1 MFDLDSWREIWAVL
15 RANRLRTFLTAFG
28 VFWGIV
34 MLMAMLAF
42 GASMQSGTKRAMH
55 GLATNLLFIWGQRTT
70 EAYDG
75 MQPGRQVKFERSDI
89 DLMRRVDG
97 VEWVA
102 PRLQL
107 GDYGNNTNVTY
118 DTKTGSYS
126 IMGDYPELSHIVAF
140 TFLSGRFINQR
151 DLDEARKVVVIGE
164 AVKDELYPPGV
175 DPVGTYVKISGV
187 YFEVVGVLKTLAA
200 GDQGDNDAHTINMP
214 FTTMA
219 KAFHQ
224 GEGVHWFALTAKPG
238 VDGTEFERRV
248 RVALAAHHH
257 VSPTDKLAMGSF
269 NLFEVFDKIQGVFIV
284 IALLSWIV
292 GGMTLVAG
300 AVGVMNIMLITVKE
314 RTKEFGVRKALGATP
329 RSVILMVLKESIVL
343 TMIAGLVGVAAGVG
357 LMAIADTVLEH
368 ADKLPFGP
376 PDVGIKTVLEAI
388 AVLATAGALAGIMPA
403 AHAASIKPVEAL
415 RAE

>member
-70 EAYDG
+70 EAYEG
-75 MQPGRQVKFERSDI
+75 MQPGRQVKFEVSDI
-89 DLMRRVDG
+89 DLMHRIDG

-107 GDYGNNTNVTY
+107 GDYGNNTNVTF
-118 DTKTGSYS
+118 DNKTGSYA
-126 IMGDYPELSHIVAF
+126 IMGDYPELSKIVAF
-140 TFLSGRFINQR
+140 QFLEGRFINQR

-164 AVKDELYPPGV
+164 AVKDEIYPPGV
-175 DPVGTYVKISGV
+175 DPLGTYIKISGL
-187 YFEVVGVLKTLAA
+187 YFQVIGVVKTLAA
-200 GDQGDNDAHTINMP
+200 GEQGDNDAHTINMP

-219 KAFHQ
+219 KAFHR
-224 GEGVHWFALTAKPG
+224 GEGVHWFALTAKPSI
-238 VDGTEFERRV
+238 DGTEFERRV
-248 RVALAAHHH
+248 RAALAAHHH

-269 NLFEVFDKIQGVFIV
+269 NLFEVFDKVQGVFVV
-284 IALLSWIV
+284 IAFLSWIV
-292 GGMTLVAG
+292 GGMTLIAG

-368 ADKLPFGP
+368 AEKLPFGP
-376 PDVGIKTVLEAI
+376 PNVGIKTVLEAI
-388 AVLATAGALAGIMPA
+388 GVLGAAGALAGIMPA

>member
-1 MFDLDSWREIWAVL
+1 MFDIDSWREIWAVL

-34 MLMAMLAF
+34 MLMAMLSF
-42 GASMQSGTKRAMH
+42 GSSIQVGSQRQMH

-75 MQPGRQVKFERSDI
+75 MQPGRQVKFEVSDI
-89 DLMRRVDG
+89 DLMRHLDG
-97 VEWVA
+97 IEWLA

-107 GDYGNNTNVTY
+107 GDYGNNTNVVY
-118 DTKTGSYS
+118 EGKTGSYA
-126 IMGDYPELSHIVAF
+126 IMGDYPELSKIVAF
-140 TFLSGRFINQR
+140 TFLAGRFINQR

-164 AVKDELYPPGV
+164 AVKDELYPAGT
-175 DPVGTYVKISGV
+175 DPLGTYLKIGGI
-187 YFEVVGVLKTLAA
+187 YFEVIGVIKTLQS
-200 GDQGDNDAHTINMP
+200 GEQGDNDAHTINMP
-214 FTTMA
+214 FTTLA

-224 GEGVHWFALTAKPG
+224 GEGVHWFAMTAKPG
-238 VDGTEFERRV
+238 IDGTEFEERV
-248 RVALAAHHH
+248 RAALAAHHH

-269 NLFEVFDKIQGVFIV
+269 NLFELFGKFQVFFIV
-284 IALLSWIV
+284 LALLSWTV

-329 RSVILMVLKESIVL
+329 RSVIVMVLKESIVL
-343 TMIAGLVGVAAGVG
+343 TLIAGLVGIAAGVG
-357 LMAIADTVLEH
+357 LMALADTALEH
-368 ADKLPFGP
+368 VERSPFGP
-376 PDVGIKTVLEAI
+376 PNVGIKTVLEAV
-388 AVLATAGALAGIMPA
+388 AVLGVAGALAGIMPA